1 MEQQELRS
9 PETLAR
15 AVVRLR
21 ELPEGTVTLLF
32 TDIEGSTELV
42 KRLRSR
48 YADVRGA
55 QRLLR
60 RGGCAAAVGQEVDTR
75 GGSFFFVFRRVRDA
89 IAAAAGG
96 QVGLAAHDWPQGGE
110 VRVRMGLHTG
120 EPAVGDEGYLGLA
133 VH

>member
-9 PETLAR
+9 PEPLAR

-21 ELPEGTVTLLF
+21 ELPEGTVTLLL
-32 TDIEGSTELV
+32 TYIEPSTELV
-42 KRLRSR
+42 RRLRSR
-48 YADVRGA
+48 CADVQGA
-55 QRLLR
+55 PRQILR
-60 RGGCAAAVGQEVDTR
+60 EAFAAAGGQEVDTQ
-75 GGSFFFVFRRVRDA
+75 GDSFFFVFRRVRDA